1 MDQIAAAKPKIA
13 HYKTDHHKK
22 HPINMSLI
30 GISSNEIFIV
40 DDDATICDLL
50 AMAFTVEGYHV
61 TRFRD
66 GSSFI
71 ASARKRTP
79 ACVLLDL
86 FMPAKS
92 GLDIL
97 KELDARNYS
106 APIFI
111 MSGGGDIP
119 TAVEAIKNGAYD
131 FLEKQIGADAMVARV
146 RQTIDGRSPLSG
158 DPPSQ
163 SFAPCGRLTQ
173 RERDVL
179 NQVIAAASSKEAAR
193 NLGISRRTVEIHRLH
208 IMKKLGAKNAVDLV
222 RMVLSNED
230 RPGVHRTAVDTGGN
244 SVAGRAVT
252 SKWPSEAEMKPPR
265 GSQEAMFGAVF
276 DSASYPIIAEML
288 DGTIMAWNS
297 AAERLFQYTA
307 AEAVGRN
314 IDMIIP
320 ADRLEENRAMRAKA
334 LKGE

>member
-1 MDQIAAAKPKIA
+1 
-13 HYKTDHHKK
+13 
-22 HPINMSLI
+22 MSLI
-30 GISSNEIFIV
+30 DISSNEIFIV

-61 TRFRD
+61 THFRD

-71 ASARKRTP
+71 ASARTRMP

-222 RMVLSNED
+222 RMVLSNG
-230 RPGVHRTAVDTGGN
+230 RP
-244 SVAGRAVT
+244 
-252 SKWPSEAEMKPPR
+252 
-265 GSQEAMFGAVF
+265 
-276 DSASYPIIAEML
+276 L
-288 DGTIMAWNS
+288 
-297 AAERLFQYTA
+297 
-307 AEAVGRN
+307 
-314 IDMIIP
+314 
-320 ADRLEENRAMRAKA
+320 
-334 LKGE
+334 

>member
-1 MDQIAAAKPKIA
+1 
-13 HYKTDHHKK
+13 
-22 HPINMSLI
+22 MSLI
-30 GISSNEIFIV
+30 DISSNEIFIV

-50 AMAFTVEGYHV
+50 AMAFAIEGYHV

-71 ASARKRTP
+71 ASARTRAP

-119 TAVEAIKNGAYD
+119 TAVAAIKNGAYD
-131 FLEKQIGADAMVARV
+131 FLEKQVGADAMVARV
-146 RQTIDGRSPLSG
+146 RQTIGDWSPGRNRESG
-158 DPPSQ
+158 EPASQ

-222 RMVLSNED
+222 RMVLSNG
-230 RPGVHRTAVDTGGN
+230 RP
-244 SVAGRAVT
+244 
-252 SKWPSEAEMKPPR
+252 
-265 GSQEAMFGAVF
+265 F
-276 DSASYPIIAEML
+276 
-288 DGTIMAWNS
+288 
-297 AAERLFQYTA
+297 
-307 AEAVGRN
+307 
-314 IDMIIP
+314 
-320 ADRLEENRAMRAKA
+320 
-334 LKGE
+334 

>member
-1 MDQIAAAKPKIA
+1 LTNGFFFFNQKAKGRTHNCELWHRPWIKSGRPRLKSRNTNQINIRSIP
-13 HYKTDHHKK
+13 TD
-22 HPINMSLI
+22 MSLI
-30 GISSNEIFIV
+30 DISSNELFIV
-40 DDDATICDLL
+40 DDDATVSDLL
-50 AMAFTVEGYHV
+50 SMAFTVEGYHV
-61 TRFRD
+61 TRFGD

-71 ASARKRTP
+71 ASARTRTP

-146 RQTIDGRSPLSG
+146 RQTIECWSPGRNRESSGEPL
-158 DPPSQ
+158 SQ

-179 NQVIAAASSKEAAR
+179 NQVVAAASSKEAAR

-222 RMVLSNED
+222 RMVLSN
-230 RPGVHRTAVDTGGN
+230 
-244 SVAGRAVT
+244 GR
-252 SKWPSEAEMKPPR
+252 S
-265 GSQEAMFGAVF
+265 
-276 DSASYPIIAEML
+276 L
-288 DGTIMAWNS
+288 
-297 AAERLFQYTA
+297 
-307 AEAVGRN
+307 
-314 IDMIIP
+314 
-320 ADRLEENRAMRAKA
+320 
-334 LKGE
+334 